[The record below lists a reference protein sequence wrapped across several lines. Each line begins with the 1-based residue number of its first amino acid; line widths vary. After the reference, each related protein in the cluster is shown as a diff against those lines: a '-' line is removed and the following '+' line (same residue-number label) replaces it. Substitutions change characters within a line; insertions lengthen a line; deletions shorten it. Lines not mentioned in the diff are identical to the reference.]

1 MRQLRSFFRLSTTDK
16 RLLIT
21 SAALLGAIRL
31 GLWLI
36 PFHLL
41 RRFLSKFNREPRTAS
56 HIDDAVLSKIVWAMS
71 VLGSR
76 LPGSCLTQALA
87 TQLMFGRRGRATT
100 LRIGVALTEEGE
112 FRAHA
117 WLETEGKII
126 IGGSESRNRFSLLPP
141 LKEEV
146 R

>member
-1 MRQLRSFFRLSTTDK
+1 MKQLRSFFSLSASDQ
-16 RLLIT
+16 RLLFT
-21 SAALLGAIRL
+21 SAALLAAIRL

-41 RRFLSKFNREPRTAS
+41 RRLLSKFNRETRSANAG
-56 HIDDAVLSKIVWAMS
+56 DEAKLSKIVWAVS
-71 VLGSR
+71 VLGNR
-76 LPGSCLTQALA
+76 MPGSCLTQALA
-87 TQLMFGRRGRATT
+87 TQLMLGRRGRPTT
-100 LRIGVALTEEGE
+100 LRIGVALNEEGA

-117 WLETEGKII
+117 WLETEGEII
-126 IGGSESRNRFSLLPP
+126 IGGSESRSRFCLLPP

>member
-1 MRQLRSFFRLSTTDK
+1 MKQLRSFFSLSASDQ

-21 SAALLGAIRL
+21 SAALLAAIRL

-41 RRFLSKFNREPRTAS
+41 RRLLSKFNRETRSANAG
-56 HIDDAVLSKIVWAMS
+56 DEEVLSRIVWAVS
-71 VLGSR
+71 VLGNR
-76 LPGSCLTQALA
+76 MPGSCLTQALA
-87 TQLMFGRRGRATT
+87 TQLMLGRRGRPTT
-100 LRIGVALTEEGE
+100 LRIGVALNEEGA

-117 WLETEGKII
+117 WLETEGEII
-126 IGGSESRNRFSLLPP
+126 IGGSESSSRFCLLPP

>member
-1 MRQLRSFFRLSTTDK
+1 MKRLRSFFHLPGSDK

-21 SAALLGAIRL
+21 SAALLATIRI

-41 RRFLSKFNREPRTAS
+41 RRWLGKFNKERRAADRP
-56 HIDDAVLSKIVWAMS
+56 DDAGLNRIVWAMS
-71 VLGSR
+71 VLGNR

-87 TQLMFGRRGRATT
+87 TQLMFGRRGRITT
-100 LRIGVALTEEGE
+100 LRIGVALTEEGA

-126 IGGSESRNRFSLLPP
+126 IGGSESRSRFSLLPP

>member
-1 MRQLRSFFRLSTTDK
+1 MKQLRSFFHLPGSDQ

-21 SAALLGAIRL
+21 SAGLLAAIRL

-41 RRFLSKFNREPRTAS
+41 RRLLRRFNRETRTANAA
-56 HIDDAVLSKIVWAMS
+56 DDAMLSKIVWAVS
-71 VLGSR
+71 VLGNR

-87 TQLMFGRRGRATT
+87 TQLMLGRRGRPTT
-100 LRIGVALTEEGE
+100 LRIGVALTEEGS
-112 FRAHA
+112 FMAHA

-126 IGGSESRNRFSLLPP
+126 IGGSESRSRFSLLPP
-141 LKEEV
+141 LKEEL